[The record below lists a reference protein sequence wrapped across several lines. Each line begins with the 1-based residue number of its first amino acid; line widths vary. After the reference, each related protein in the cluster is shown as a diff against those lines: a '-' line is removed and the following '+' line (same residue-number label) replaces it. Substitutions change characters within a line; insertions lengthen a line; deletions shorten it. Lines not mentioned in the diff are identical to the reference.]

1 MPRPAPSKDE
11 PTQLALTDAAAR
23 QLANATKSRAQLDTI
38 TRRWLVEML
47 QWVPVEAGI
56 YRLNR
61 VKDPESVAVSTPP
74 RDESEVAQ
82 TYVGYYEAPRE
93 YFLSTITT
101 IVDIHTRVSDL
112 YSSPFDQIAEQIRLT
127 VETVK
132 ERQESELI
140 NNADYGLLAS
150 VEDGQRISTLTGPPT
165 PDDFDQLI
173 TKVWKDPAFFL
184 AHPLAIAAFARECTR
199 RGVPPATVSL
209 CGSQFLTWRG
219 LPLVPSN
226 KVPLDGSRTKV
237 LLLRVGEQRQ
247 GVIGLYQ
254 PGLTGEQSPGLSV
267 RFMGISRNAI
277 ASYLVSLYSSLAV
290 LTADALAVLDDVEVD
305 KFHDYGHTYR

>member
-1 MPRPAPSKDE
+1 
-11 PTQLALTDAAAR
+11 LALTDAAAR
-23 QLANATKSRAQLDTI
+23 QLANATKSSAQLDTI
-38 TRRWLVEML
+38 TPRWLTHML
-47 QWVPVEAGI
+47 HWVPVEAGI

-61 VKDPESVAVSTPP
+61 VKDPVSVTVSAPP
-74 RDESEVAQ
+74 RDESELPS
-82 TYVGYYEAPRE
+82 TYVGYYETPRE
-93 YFLSTITT
+93 YFLNTVAA

-127 VETVK
+127 IETVK

-140 NNADYGLLAS
+140 NNTDYGMLAAVDPS
-150 VEDGQRISTLTGPPT
+150 QRISTLGGPPT

-173 TKVWKDPAFFL
+173 TKVWKFPAFFL
-184 AHPLAIAAFARECTR
+184 AHPLAIAAFGRECTR
-199 RGVPPATVSL
+199 RGVPPVTVSIH
-209 CGSQFLTWRG
+209 GSQFITWRG
-219 LPLVPSN
+219 LPIVPSD
-226 KVPLDGSRTKV
+226 KVPVKDGKTKV

-290 LTADALAVLDDVEVD
+290 LTPDALAVLDDVEVD
-305 KFHDYGHTYR
+305 KFHDYANSYR

>member
-1 MPRPAPSKDE
+1 MPTPAQPKHE
-11 PTQLALTDAAAR
+11 PAQLALTDSAAR

-38 TRRWLVEML
+38 TRRWLVQML
-47 QWVPVEAGI
+47 PWVPVEAGI

-61 VKDPESVAVSTPP
+61 VKDPASVAVSTPP
-74 RDESEVAQ
+74 RDESELTT

-140 NNADYGLLAS
+140 NSPDYGLLAN
-150 VEDGQRISTLTGPPT
+150 VDAGQRISTLTGPPT
-165 PDDFDQLI
+165 PDDLDQLI

-184 AHPLAIAAFARECTR
+184 AHPLAIAAFGRECTR
-199 RGVPPATVSL
+199 ARCTARHGQPVRFAVPHLAGTADRPVRQSAGRGGQNQGSAAAGGRAPP
-209 CGSQFLTWRG
+209 GRHR
-219 LPLVPSN
+219 LVPAR
-226 KVPLDGSRTKV
+226 LDRRAIAWAVGALHGHQPQRHRV
-237 LLLRVGEQRQ
+237 L
-247 GVIGLYQ
+247 
-254 PGLTGEQSPGLSV
+254 PGLSV
-267 RFMGISRNAI
+267 LLAGGANVGRARSSRRCR
-277 ASYLVSLYSSLAV
+277 S
-290 LTADALAVLDDVEVD
+290 
-305 KFHDYGHTYR
+305 R